1 MQEMSTG
8 AQSAPTEHF
17 FDSLIG
23 INPFFLKLKFRT
35 AKTAAIVL
43 MFRTMTTAIYCIQ
56 LAHSGKQEG
65 TKSVTRQTAQK
76 NIPAGQPPPIN
87 RQNLNLYIDF
97 TYLCN
102 YTGCIPS
109 EGLGIY

>member
-1 MQEMSTG
+1 M
-8 AQSAPTEHF
+8 
-17 FDSLIG
+17 L
-23 INPFFLKLKFRT
+23 
-35 AKTAAIVL
+35 
-43 MFRTMTTAIYCIQ
+43 C
-56 LAHSGKQEG
+56 
-65 TKSVTRQTAQK
+65 TKATRQTAQK

>member
-43 MFRTMTTAIYCIQ
+43 MFRTMTTAMLYFIFRTI
-56 LAHSGKQEG
+56 
-65 TKSVTRQTAQK
+65 SV
-76 NIPAGQPPPIN
+76 
-87 RQNLNLYIDF
+87 
-97 TYLCN
+97 
-102 YTGCIPS
+102 
-109 EGLGIY
+109 